1 MKKIVSILLLLALSL
16 FAQKMSLQTIK
27 NEYIIINEDE
37 GILNFI
43 NKKYH
48 NKNVVLYFFGRDCP
62 HCQRKVPQIKKLMKN
77 PKIEIIGVHA
87 YKNIGNK
94 ALKAYAKKVG
104 YTFDILAFGTDV
116 KLMKFL
122 EKLKIWDGSV
132 PFTALVDE
140 EGNVYEVDTSMIDEQ
155 L

>member
-16 FAQKMSLQTIK
+16 FAERMSLQTIK
-27 NEYIIINEDE
+27 NEYIIADEDD

-48 NKNVVLYFFGRDCP
+48 QKNVILYLFGRDCP
-62 HCQRKVPQIKKLMKN
+62 HCQRKVPQIKKMMKN
-77 PKIEIIGVHA
+77 PKIEIIGIHA
-87 YKNIGNK
+87 YKNIGNA
-94 ALKAYAKKVG
+94 ALRAYAKKVG
-104 YTFDILAFGTDV
+104 YTFDILSFGTDV

-122 EKLKIWDGSV
+122 QNLHIWDGSV
-132 PFTALVDE
+132 PFAALVDE
-140 EGNVYEVDTSMIDEQ
+140 DGNVYEVDTSMIDEQ

>member
-16 FAQKMSLQTIK
+16 FAEKMSLQTIK
-27 NEYIIINEDE
+27 NEYIIVDEDE
-37 GILNFI
+37 GILNFV

-48 NKNVVLYFFGRDCP
+48 KKNVILYLFGRDCP
-62 HCQRKVPQIKKLMKN
+62 HCQKKVPQIKKMMKN

-87 YKNIGNK
+87 YKNIGNA
-94 ALKAYAKKVG
+94 ALRTYAKKVG
-104 YTFDILAFGTDV
+104 YTFDILSFGTDV

-122 EKLKIWDGSV
+122 QNLKIWDGSV
-132 PFTALVDE
+132 PFAALVDE
-140 EGNVYEVDTSMIDEQ
+140 DGNVYEVDTSMIDEQ